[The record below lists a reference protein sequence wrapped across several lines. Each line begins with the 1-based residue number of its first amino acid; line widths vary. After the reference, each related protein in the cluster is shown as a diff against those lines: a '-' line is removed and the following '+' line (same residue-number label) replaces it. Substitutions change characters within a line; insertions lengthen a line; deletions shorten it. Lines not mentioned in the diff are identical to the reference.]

1 MILSTLGA
9 QILVFSFFQKLY
21 IYVLYLFFT
30 GFFQVLS
37 YVPTCSISSFFIR
50 DYIFLN
56 AHFLHSTQINFFKS
70 IKIHLFHFF
79 LNNQFHLIYHSIIFT
94 FYISSSLLS
103 LLIFIPFLKFLF
115 SSLTS
120 WIKNFIHQ
128 FSLYF

>member
-30 GFFQVLS
+30 EFFQVLS
-37 YVPTCSISSFFIR
+37 YVHTCSISSYFIH
-50 DYIFLN
+50 DYIFLY

-70 IKIHLFHFF
+70 TKIHLFHFF
-79 LNNQFHLIYHSIIFT
+79 LNNQFHLIYPFNY
-94 FYISSSLLS
+94 FYILYFLAHYFLYLS
-103 LLIFIPFLKFLF
+103 LLIPFLRFLF

-128 FSLYF
+128 FS